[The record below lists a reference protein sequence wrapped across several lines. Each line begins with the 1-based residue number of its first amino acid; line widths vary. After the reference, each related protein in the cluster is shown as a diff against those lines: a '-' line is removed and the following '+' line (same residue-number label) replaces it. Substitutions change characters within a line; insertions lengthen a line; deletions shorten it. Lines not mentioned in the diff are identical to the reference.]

1 MKRVIAYI
9 ILAVFLVNNTNL
21 DQLLKLP
28 TLVIHYQEHHRLNED
43 LSISDFLCMHYMTE
57 DDKDDDNDRDMQLPY
72 KTVDV
77 HALQHIYV
85 PLAKTVAV
93 KQQQESYVIPVKN
106 PVLKDCYLPEPALS
120 SLFRPPQA

>member
-1 MKRVIAYI
+1 M
-9 ILAVFLVNNTNL
+9 AVFLVNNTNL

-28 TLVIHYQEHHRLNED
+28 TLVIHFQEHHRLNPD

-57 DDKDDDNDRDMQLPY
+57 DDKDDDADRDMQLPY

-85 PLAKTVAV
+85 PLARTITV
-93 KQQQESYVIPVKN
+93 KLQQESYVIPVKN
-106 PVLKDCYLPEPALS
+106 PVLKACYLPEPALS